1 MAKIKGTGIVGVVRL
16 LKERRDHV
24 EALLGP
30 GLREYLDRQV
40 LVASWYPEADF
51 IALLRVMVHFTPKKG
66 GDSWRWLGAY
76 CAQVD
81 LVEVYSSMVQ
91 KGNVWGTLERLPRLW
106 RLYHDSGRA
115 DVGML
120 RATEARVMVSDFSFA
135 DEDFCRFMA
144 GYLHEMLHLA
154 GAQDLVIRPLK
165 LGGAKKVATWHA
177 RWS

>member
-1 MAKIKGTGIVGVVRL
+1 MAKIKGTGIVGVIRL

-24 EALLGP
+24 EPVLEGH
-30 GLREYLDRQV
+30 LRSYLDRQI

-51 IALLRVMVHFTPKKG
+51 MGLLRAMVHFTPKAG
-66 GDSWRWLGAY
+66 GDSWRWLGGY
-76 CAQVD
+76 CARVD

-106 RLYHDSGRA
+106 RLYHDSGKA

-120 RATEARVMVSDFSFA
+120 RNTEARIMVSDFAYA
-135 DEDFCRFMA
+135 DEDFCRFLS
-144 GYLHEMLHLA
+144 GYFHEMVQLA
-154 GAQDLVIRPLK
+154 GGRDTEIRALK
-165 LGGAKKVATWHA
+165 LGGPGRVATWHA